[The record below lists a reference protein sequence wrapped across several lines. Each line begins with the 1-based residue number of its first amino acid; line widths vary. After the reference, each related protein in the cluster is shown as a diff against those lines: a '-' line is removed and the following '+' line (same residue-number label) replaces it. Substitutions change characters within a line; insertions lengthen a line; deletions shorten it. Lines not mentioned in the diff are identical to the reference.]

1 MHSEGAALVVDNG
14 SCMCKVGYA
23 GQKEPEAV
31 FPTAVGRPTLPDT
44 QYPVDA
50 PVTRIQALANADRGR
65 GTCVG
70 NEVYKHLSTMTPESP
85 MDRGVV
91 SNWVDMEMIWAHMF
105 NDVMQIN
112 PGSQPV
118 LLTEAPLNPKVNRE
132 LMMEVMFE
140 TFNVPAM
147 HVALPAVLS
156 LTACGRMTGVVLD
169 VGDTVSHVVPI
180 FEGFAIDPGMRR
192 LEIGGSDLTDYLAR
206 LVSERGYSL
215 DSAIGRAT
223 AREIKEQQC
232 FVSMNYEADMRRIS
246 PLGVV
251 SSRDNEYQLPDGQV
265 ISLGTEVFRCPEA
278 LFRPSHI
285 GREASGLP
293 NLLFESIL
301 KCEVDQRRALYES
314 VLLSGGSTLFPN
326 MPERMR
332 DELMNLVPAS
342 MKVKVLAP
350 PERAH
355 SAWLGGSI
363 MAEMST
369 FQQSWVTR
377 SEFNECGPA
386 IAHGR
391 GQC

>member
-1 MHSEGAALVVDNG
+1 MAAALVVDNG
-14 SCMCKVGYA
+14 SCMCKVGFA

-31 FPTAVGRPTLPDT
+31 FPTAVGRPSLPDT
-44 QYPVDA
+44 LLYPMDA
-50 PVTRIQALANADRGR
+50 PVARILEQSNSDTRRGC
-65 GTCVG
+65 CVG
-70 NEVYKHLSTMTPESP
+70 NQVYKHLSTMTPESP

-91 SNWVDMEMIWAHMF
+91 SNWVDMELVWAHMF
-105 NDVMQIN
+105 SDVMQIN

-140 TFNVPAM
+140 SFNVPAIQI
-147 HVALPAVLS
+147 ALPAVLS
-156 LTACGRMTGVVLD
+156 LTACARMTGVVLD

-180 FEGFAIDPGMRR
+180 FEGFAIDPGIRR
-192 LEIGGSDLTDYLAR
+192 LELGGADLTDYLVR
-206 LVSERGYSL
+206 LLSERGYSL
-215 DSAIGRAT
+215 ESAVGRQT
-223 AREIKEQQC
+223 AREIKEQLC
-232 FVSMNYEADMRRIS
+232 YVSLNYDADLRRVS
-246 PLGVV
+246 PVGVV
-251 SSRDNEYQLPDGQV
+251 PSRKNEYQLPDGQV

-278 LFRPSHI
+278 FFRPSHM

-293 NLLFESIL
+293 NLMFESIL

-332 DELMNLVPAS
+332 DELVSLVPAS

-363 MAEMST
+363 LAEMST

-391 GQC
+391 VQ